1 MNDEELQADGY
12 DPEKIEKE
20 LWPVPPD
27 DIKESS
33 ILKQGCFEIRKTE
46 TTWTDWS

>member
-20 LWPVPPD
+20 LWPITPD
-27 DIKESS
+27 DVKE
-33 ILKQGCFEIRKTE
+33 FEESRM
-46 TTWTDWS
+46 DLDLRF